1 MPMDVLQ
8 TFTRTLSS
16 TGSVDDALLA
26 AEQLLNKRSSEIPS
40 DDESTPSYDEL
51 NKQVD
56 QIRKEVLINNLTQQI
71 NK

>member
-1 MPMDVLQ
+1 MPMDVFQ

-26 AEQLLNKRSSEIPS
+26 AEQLLNKRSSEIPR